1 MTFHQLLIVAWRER
15 RRRWRQSAALVGVY
29 AAAVVAATALVV
41 PLMTSRRAADT
52 ILRNTGTHFMA
63 FVPASPK
70 ACLEPMDARPGEGLV
85 CGSIPALP
93 LPMNWITQI
102 RSIPG
107 VLDASPYLMYRFR
120 DDTRH
125 GTITVG
131 GFDVANK
138 QAVGTTTCAEGDI
151 VSGRLL
157 RVEDRGGCLLEEGFA
172 RASGVSAGSRLAI
185 AGQEF
190 VVLGIVNPGI
200 RPAKADVYMP
210 YTEAA
215 ELARQRGTSKANEP
229 GASAILVEV
238 CNAQRQ
244 DEAIAMVRA
253 LFPCLVVSS
262 YACYKPAAA
271 VMGIQA
277 HAVGLAVAGVY
288 LAVCLFALLMQTAA
302 VTERRR
308 DLAVLSSLG
317 WSSGEIAGMVIM
329 EAMLCT
335 AAGSVSGSFLAPAVL
350 SVVAEA
356 FSWGPAP
363 WTVLRSV
370 PVAAAIAAVLAL
382 ASGLLAC
389 AGPVIGVLRVRPA
402 EVFRKA

>member
-1 MTFHQLLIVAWRER
+1 MTFRRLLIVAWRER

-29 AAAVVAATALVV
+29 AAAVVVATALVV
-41 PLMTSRRAADT
+41 LLITSRRATDT

-63 FVPASPK
+63 FAPASPK
-70 ACLEPMDARPGEGLV
+70 ACLAPMETRPGEGLV

-93 LPMNWITQI
+93 LPTNWISQI
-102 RSIPG
+102 SSVPG

-120 DDTRH
+120 DDAHH

-151 VSGRLL
+151 VSGRFL
-157 RVEDRGGCLLEEGFA
+157 RLEDRGGCLLEEGFA
-172 RASGVSAGSRLAI
+172 HASDISVGSRLAI

-190 VVLGIVNPGI
+190 AVLGIVNPGI

-210 YTEAA
+210 YAEAA
-215 ELARQRGTSKANEP
+215 ELARRRGASKASEP

-238 CNAQRQ
+238 RSAQRQ
-244 DEAIAMVRA
+244 EEAIAMIKA

-277 HAVGLAVAGVY
+277 HAVGTAVAGVY
-288 LAVCLFALLMQTAA
+288 LAVCLFALLTQTAA

-308 DLAVLSSLG
+308 DLAVLSALG
-317 WSSGEIAGMVIM
+317 WSAGEIAGMVIM

-335 AAGSVSGSFLAPAVL
+335 AVGAVVGTILAPAVL
-350 SVVAEA
+350 SGVAHA
-356 FSWGPAP
+356 FSWGSVP
-363 WTVLRSV
+363 WTALRSV
-370 PVAAAIAAVLAL
+370 PVAAAIAAALAL

-402 EVFRKA
+402 EVFRKT